1 LAEQQ
6 HDPVALDETGGNE
19 KVRQLIGLALNVAK
33 SHLPSLAIGR
43 FANQRNFARIR
54 RMPVANIGGD
64 IVARR
69 DVPAE

>member
-1 LAEQQ
+1 MTLSLLTR
-6 HDPVALDETGGNE
+6 PVAT
-19 KVRQLIGLALNVAK
+19 KRFLALNVAK

-54 RMPVANIGGD
+54 CMPVANISGD
-64 IVARR
+64 VVARR